1 MESSVQSEQALLTE
15 LQQLRARVATLE
27 QTEEQLKQALAE
39 RDRAHANK
47 LALQEANQRMD
58 EFLGI
63 ASHELR
69 TPLTTMNGNIQLARR
84 RLKSIQSPDT
94 ELMAKLNLVQ
104 DMLNR
109 AERQVHVQ
117 NRLISDLLDVSR
129 IQANRLE
136 LHLAH
141 SDLLTIVRETIE
153 DQRAAAPTRTL
164 FLELPLQVPTIPIY
178 ADADRIIQV
187 ITNYITNALKYSESD
202 RPVKVSVEIRDRQAR
217 VSVRDEGPGL
227 TLQEQERIWQRF
239 YRVPGIN
246 ILSGSGVGLGLG
258 LYICRTIIERHNG
271 QVGVQS
277 TVGKGSTFWFSLPL
291 AENDSESPL

>member
-1 MESSVQSEQALLTE
+1 
-15 LQQLRARVATLE
+15 
-27 QTEEQLKQALAE
+27 
-39 RDRAHANK
+39 
-47 LALQEANQRMD
+47 
-58 EFLGI
+58 
-63 ASHELR
+63 
-69 TPLTTMNGNIQLARR
+69 
-84 RLKSIQSPDT
+84 
-94 ELMAKLNLVQ
+94 MAKLNLVQ

-117 NRLISDLLDVSR
+117 NRLISDLLDISR

-153 DQRAAAPTRTL
+153 DQRAAALTRTL
-164 FLELPLQVPTIPIY
+164 FLELPLQIPAIPIY

-202 RPVKVSVEIRDRQAR
+202 RPVRVSVEIQDKQAR

-227 TLQEQERIWQRF
+227 THQEQERIWQRF
-239 YRVPGIN
+239 YRVPGITT
-246 ILSGSGVGLGLG
+246 LSGSGVGLGLG
-258 LYICRTIIERHNG
+258 LYICHTIVERHNG

-277 TVGKGSTFWFSLPL
+277 TVGVGSTFWFSLPL
-291 AENDSESPL
+291 AENDSENPD